1 MQRIVIALVAVAVL
15 APAAFADGPAPAAH
29 QLKNAAKTCKA
40 LKAKPEAD
48 QQAALGGKTFAQAYG
63 TRSNAHGKCVSDQAH
78 KLAAA
83 AAAAAGVAE
92 QAAVEAARQGAA
104 TTCKTWLAADE
115 AAPQAALGGKTFA
128 DVYGKNK
135 NAYGK
140 CVYEQARSGAEAVA
154 NAARSCKAWSKAT
167 VDAQK
172 AALGGKTYAEAFGSA
187 ANAYGKCVSAQS
199 K

>member
-1 MQRIVIALVAVAVL
+1 MMMQRIVIALVSAAVL
-15 APAAFADGPAPAAH
+15 APAAFADSPAPAAA

-40 LKAKPEAD
+40 LKAKPESE
-48 QQAALGGKTFAQAYG
+48 QTAALGKTFAQAYG
-63 TRSNAHGKCVSDQAH
+63 TRSNAHGKCVSDQAR

-83 AAAAAGVAE
+83 AAQAAE
-92 QAAVEAARQGAA
+92 QAAVEAARQNAS
-104 TTCKTWLAADE
+104 TTCKAWATDAA
-115 AAPQAALGGKTFA
+115 AVQTALEGKTFA
-128 DVYGKNK
+128 DVYGKGN

-140 CVYEQARSGAEAVA
+140 CVSAQARAGVDAVV
-154 NAARSCKAWSKAT
+154 NAARTCKGWSKAT

-172 AALGGKTYAEAFGSA
+172 AALEGKTFAERFGTA

>member
-1 MQRIVIALVAVAVL
+1 MQRIVIAIVAVAVL
-15 APAAFADGPAPAAH
+15 APAAFADGPAPAAP
-29 QLKNAAKTCKA
+29 QLKNAAKICKA

-63 TRSNAHGKCVSDQAH
+63 TRSNAHGKCVSSQAR

-83 AAAAAGVAE
+83 AAKVAE
-92 QAAVEAARQGAA
+92 QAAVEAASQNAA
-104 TTCKTWLAADE
+104 ATCKTWLAADE
-115 AAPQAALGGKTFA
+115 AAQQAALGGKTFA
-128 DVYGKNK
+128 EVYGKNK

-140 CVYEQARSGAEAVA
+140 CVSEQARSGEEAVA
-154 NAARSCKAWSKAT
+154 NAARSCKAWSQAT